1 MKHALSYVLV
11 SFSMSLA
18 MPLSAQTPAQGKAL
32 FLMRCASCHVPPDAP
47 VQATRVGPSLRGVVG
62 RKSGTLATFPRYTR
76 AMKAYGQVWTPAALD
91 RYLNAPQQVVKGT
104 AMSFPGLKKPQ
115 ERAAVIAYLK
125 ANSTR

>member
-1 MKHALSYVLV
+1 MKYAFAFALL
-11 SFSMSLA
+11 SFSLSLST
-18 MPLSAQTPAQGKAL
+18 PVGAQTPAQGKAL

-115 ERAAVIAYLK
+115 ERASVIAYLK